1 MKATKTQVVPVSELP
16 MSGAAF
22 AQHARTVVAHH
33 GERILAEIPTTLR
46 RIGTLFLVL
55 TISIPVFLAGLLVVL
70 WHLAR

>member
-55 TISIPVFLAGLLVVL
+55 TISVPVFLAGLLVVL
-70 WHLAR
+70 WHLAH